1 MNYIWVAR
9 RKRTNENSCC
19 SSVELRVNFKI
30 LLNVFSGDKIGNF
43 ESFKL
48 SVNSDYYCSG
58 IFAAKTPGSES
69 LPSLFH

>member
-1 MNYIWVAR
+1 MN
-9 RKRTNENSCC
+9 
-19 SSVELRVNFKI
+19 LKI

-58 IFAAKTPGSES
+58 TFAAKTPESEP